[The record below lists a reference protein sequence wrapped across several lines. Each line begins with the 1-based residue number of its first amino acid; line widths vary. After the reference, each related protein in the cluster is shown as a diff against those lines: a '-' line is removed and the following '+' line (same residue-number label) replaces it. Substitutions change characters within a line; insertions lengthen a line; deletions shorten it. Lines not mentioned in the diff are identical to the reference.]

1 VILMIMEEKTVGQ
14 GIQCLAYAAIVVV
27 VTMVGSSN
35 TAQAQSSYG
44 VFCANGRIEID
55 GRSEDEMRSQ
65 RGACQF
71 GRFPLR
77 SDAENFARR
86 NFNGVGSSC
95 SCR

>member
-1 VILMIMEEKTVGQ
+1 MTVVQKLTTGQ
-14 GIQCLAYAAIVVV
+14 RTARRLACAAIAA
-27 VTMVGSSN
+27 TLALTSAGG
-35 TAQAQSSYG
+35 AALAQSSYG
-44 VFCANGRIEID
+44 VFCASGRIEID

-71 GRFPLR
+71 GRFPTR

>member
-1 VILMIMEEKTVGQ
+1 MGAGTRRHVW
-14 GIQCLAYAAIVVV
+14 AAISVALMLIG
-27 VTMVGSSN
+27 TGS
-35 TAQAQSSYG
+35 AALAQSSYG
-44 VFCANGRIEID
+44 VFCASGRIEIE

-71 GRFPLR
+71 GRFPTR

>member
-1 VILMIMEEKTVGQ
+1 MVNDFAVPRLSTAT
-14 GIQCLAYAAIVVV
+14 LLAAIVL
-27 VTMVGSSN
+27 
-35 TAQAQSSYG
+35 TACAGGAAAQTTSSYG

-55 GRSEDEMRSQ
+55 LRSEEQMRSQ

-71 GRFPLR
+71 ARFSTR

-86 NFNGVGSSC
+86 NFGGVGGSC

>member
-1 VILMIMEEKTVGQ
+1 MRRLAAASLVAAAAMAASVGMA
-14 GIQCLAYAAIVVV
+14 L
-27 VTMVGSSN
+27 
-35 TAQAQSSYG
+35 AQSSYG
-44 VFCANGRIEID
+44 VFCANGRIEVD

-71 GRFPLR
+71 GRFPTR

-86 NFNGVGSSC
+86 NFNGLGSSC

>member
-1 VILMIMEEKTVGQ
+1 MGVGTRYF
-14 GIQCLAYAAIVVV
+14 AYAAVVAV
-27 VTMVGSSN
+27 VTTIGISN
-35 TAQAQSSYG
+35 VAQAQSSYG

-71 GRFPLR
+71 GRFPSR

>member
-1 VILMIMEEKTVGQ
+1 MTAIKALVAVAA
-14 GIQCLAYAAIVVV
+14 LAMFGSGAAW
-27 VTMVGSSN
+27 
-35 TAQAQSSYG
+35 AQSSYG

-71 GRFPLR
+71 GRFPTR

>member
-1 VILMIMEEKTVGQ
+1 MIRVKAM
-14 GIQCLAYAAIVVV
+14 IAAVAL
-27 VTMVGSSN
+27 TMVGSG
-35 TAQAQSSYG
+35 TAPAQSSYG
-44 VFCANGRIEID
+44 VFCASGRIEID

-71 GRFPLR
+71 GRFPTR

>member
-1 VILMIMEEKTVGQ
+1 MT
-14 GIQCLAYAAIVVV
+14 GIKAMAAAVALTTIS
-27 VTMVGSSN
+27 GS
-35 TAQAQSSYG
+35 AALAQSSYG
-44 VFCANGRIEID
+44 VFCANGRIGID

-71 GRFPLR
+71 GRFPTR

-86 NFNGVGSSC
+86 NFKGVGSSC

>member
-1 VILMIMEEKTVGQ
+1 MRRSRMTRRITCVAIAMVLTAMSG
-14 GIQCLAYAAIVVV
+14 AAL
-27 VTMVGSSN
+27 
-35 TAQAQSSYG
+35 AQSSYG
-44 VFCANGRIEID
+44 VFCASGRIEVD

-71 GRFPLR
+71 GRFPTR

>member
-1 VILMIMEEKTVGQ
+1 MRAATKGWGIPRLAAAATIAAVAMI
-14 GIQCLAYAAIVVV
+14 
-27 VTMVGSSN
+27 SSISM
-35 TAQAQSSYG
+35 APAQSSYG
-44 VFCANGRIEID
+44 VFCASGRIEID

-71 GRFPLR
+71 GRFPTR